1 MSVADQF
8 KGLPMEELIG
18 APLLAAAT
26 ASGKLSMQT
35 AEFIQDVGVDA
46 TTGELKTVGFSYKKS
61 ITAADGTISS
71 EDKTIK
77 VPTLAIVNIPNLQ
90 VKEVNIDFE
99 MEVKQQT
106 STSSKLSTEVKAQAK
121 YSSTFSPFS
130 ASITATVAGSRE
142 NQRSSDNSAKYTVKV
157 VARDDGMPEG
167 LSRVL
172 TMLSNIIV
180 ETDEAATAPDTEEIK
195 G

>member
-1 MSVADQF
+1 MSIAEQF

-18 APLLAAAT
+18 APLLAAAN

-35 AEFIQDVGVDA
+35 AEFISDVGINQ
-46 TTGELKTVGFSYKKS
+46 TTGELNTVGFSYKKS
-61 ITAADGTISS
+61 VTGSDGATKI

-90 VKEVNIDFE
+90 VKKVNIEFE
-99 MEVKQQT
+99 MEIKQQSQT
-106 STSSKLSTEVKAQAK
+106 KSEVSTEVKAEAK

-130 ASITATVAGSRE
+130 ASITATVAAKRE
-142 NQRSSDNSAKYTVKV
+142 NTRSTDNSAKYTVQV
-157 VARDDGMPEG
+157 EANDDGCPEG

-180 ETDEAATAPDTEEIK
+180 ETNEGPETEEVK
-195 G
+195 